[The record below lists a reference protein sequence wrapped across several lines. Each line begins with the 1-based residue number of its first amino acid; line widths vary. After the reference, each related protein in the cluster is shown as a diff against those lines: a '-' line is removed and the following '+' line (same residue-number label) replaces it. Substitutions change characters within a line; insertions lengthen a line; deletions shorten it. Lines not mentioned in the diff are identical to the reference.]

1 MIARRGKLA
10 QPPRNYTVVD
20 RITSG
25 RLVGLEPGDVVRAEA
40 PGMKLCR
47 VKVEQIRVDNTS
59 GEVTEIN
66 VMIYATKT
74 GRPYAK
80 AGQRRVLT
88 EENIFEVVDDVIRDR
103 NGRPIVEDA

>member
-1 MIARRGKLA
+1 MISRRGKIA
-10 QPPRNYTVVD
+10 VKDRGYTVVD

-25 RLVGLEPGDVVRAEA
+25 RLVGLEHGDIVKAETV
-40 PGMKLCR
+40 GMKLCR
-47 VKVEQIRVDNTS
+47 VKVEQIRVDNAT

-74 GRPYAK
+74 GRKYAK

-88 EENIFEVVDDVIRDR
+88 EDNIIEVVDAVVRTSS
-103 NGRPIVEDA
+103 GKVAEES